1 MKDMKKKMKYNLGKK
16 VMMRSNMMP
25 MGGKGKKNK
34 EPVIEMEQARVERM
48 YGGGKVK

>member
-1 MKDMKKKMKYNLGKK
+1 MKEMKKKMKYNIGKK
-16 VMMRSNMMP
+16 VMMRGNMMP
-25 MGGKGKKNK
+25 GGGGAKKNK

>member
-1 MKDMKKKMKYNLGKK
+1 MKDMKKKMKYGAGKRA
-16 VMMRSNMMP
+16 MLRTNMMP
-25 MGGKGKKNK
+25 MGGGAKKNK